1 MSKYHEEEQMEKAMI
16 IETLPINFKTP
27 IYQRNAY
34 NKYYNKNKDDEEFI
48 AKRKAQQKIY
58 YDKNRT
64 KILDK
69 KKQKIIDKNKKKD
82 EDIIISNN
90 I

>member
-1 MSKYHEEEQMEKAMI
+1 M
-16 IETLPINFKTP
+16 TTINEITFKTP

-34 NKYYNKNKDDEEFI
+34 NKYYNKNKDDEAFI

-69 KKQKIIDKNKKKD
+69 KKAKIIEKNKKND
-82 EDIIISNN
+82 EVILIPDVV
-90 I
+90 

>member
-1 MSKYHEEEQMEKAMI
+1 M
-16 IETLPINFKTP
+16 TTINEITFKTP

-34 NKYYNKNKDDEEFI
+34 NKYYNKNKDDEAFI

-69 KKQKIIDKNKKKD
+69 KKAKIIEKNKKKD
-82 EDIIISNN
+82 EVILITDVV
-90 I
+90 